1 MTSDEQISLIRK
13 WGRTKGIIGPDGS
26 GTERTQLYK
35 LMEEVGELQHAI
47 RDNIEHEKIDAIGDC
62 GVVLIL
68 LADIIGIS
76 FEDCLDTAYHVISQ
90 RTGKM
95 VNGTFVKD
103 GGAG

>member
-103 GGAG
+103 D